1 MSDWRR
7 LLVGVI
13 SMHSSPSIVPDDPD
27 DRDIYLVLDDF
38 GGRLGRAWPE
48 TDEKHTDR
56 ETLITDL
63 MTGQYSNPVRVV
75 AFNTAEGWSRDMSED
90 IADELMR
97 WYAEQDK
104 EVPPSLEDFIDRHLT
119 TASKQLPLPLRGMA

>member
-1 MSDWRR
+1 MNN
-7 LLVGVI
+7 
-13 SMHSSPSIVPDDPD
+13 SPSIVPSLE

-38 GGRLGRAWPE
+38 GGRLGRAWSE
-48 TDEKHTDR
+48 TGEKHTDR

-75 AFNTAEGWSRDMSED
+75 AFNTAEGWSRDVSEE

-97 WYAEQDK
+97 WYAEGQRGLT
-104 EVPPSLEDFIDRHLT
+104 ELGRLHPAPSDADV
-119 TASKQLPLPLRGMA
+119 

>member
-1 MSDWRR
+1 
-7 LLVGVI
+7 
-13 SMHSSPSIVPDDPD
+13 MHNSPSIVPDQD

-48 TDEKHTDR
+48 TDEERTDR
-56 ETLITDL
+56 EIVITDL
-63 MTGQYSNPVRVV
+63 MTGQYSNPVHVV
-75 AFNTAEGWSRDMSED
+75 AFNTAGGWSRDMSEE

-104 EVPPSLEDFIDRHLT
+104 DVPPSLEDFIERHGAGRPL
-119 TASKQLPLPLRGMA
+119 QLPLPLRGTA

>member
-1 MSDWRR
+1 MRR
-7 LLVGVI
+7 
-13 SMHSSPSIVPDDPD
+13 SPSIVPDPD

-48 TDEKHTDR
+48 TDEERTDR
-56 ETLITDL
+56 EIVITDL

-75 AFNTAEGWSRDMSED
+75 AFNTAEGWSRDMSEE

-97 WYAEQDK
+97 WYAQQDK
-104 EVPPSLEDFIDRHLT
+104 EVPPSLEDFIERHR
-119 TASKQLPLPLRGMA
+119 TAMSEQLPLPLRGAA